1 MQGVADSGHI
11 LRHTRKDIA
20 DGRMI
25 DKADRQTLKFVGYQD
40 AQNQCKITAD
50 GAVEK
55 LHLSVADSAPQDIPT
70 RQRQKPRRQL
80 RQNRRACLRR
90 VKIVN

>member
-25 DKADRQTLKFVGYQD
+25 DKADRQTLNFVGDLD
-40 AQNQCKITAD
+40 AQIAGKIPAD
-50 GAVEK
+50 GAVEQ
-55 LHLSVADSAPQDIPT
+55 LHFAVADGGAQEIHT
-70 RQRQKPRRQL
+70 GQRQKPRRQL